1 MKMLSG
7 LFGRSPFVHVVDH
20 GRKVEECVVRLSS
33 LLSVVLEGESEEE
46 IRRLAAEVSELE
58 TEADQVRNRIHEVL
72 SGKLM
77 LPVSRSDLFDTVEQ
91 QDSMADMAEEI
102 ATSFTFRPLP
112 LPDVIRDKIAHFIS
126 IVLENC
132 TLASGVISKV
142 ELLIESSFADRDT
155 ETVMKLINELRGR
168 DDSTRDACLEAT
180 RKIYAADESLS
191 PVEIIL
197 WVKIVS
203 LLQELSAY
211 SDKTANGIRIIIEN
225 QRN

>member
-1 MKMLSG
+1 MSTLSS
-7 LFGRSPFVHVVDH
+7 LFGRSPFIHIVEH
-20 GRKVEECVVRLSS
+20 GRKVEECVTRLSS
-33 LLSVVLEGESEEE
+33 LLSVVLNNGREEE
-46 IRRLAAEVSELE
+46 IARLAKEVSALE
-58 TEADQVRNRIHEVL
+58 TEADDLRNKIHEAL

-77 LPVSRSDLFDTVEQ
+77 LPVSRSELFDTVEQ

-102 ATSFTFRPLP
+102 ATSFTFRPLG
-112 LPDVIRDKIAHFIS
+112 LPDIIREEIAHFIS

-142 ELLIESSFADRDT
+142 ELLIRSSFAGRDA
-155 ETVMKLINELRGR
+155 ETTMKLINELRGR

-180 RKIYAADESLS
+180 RKVYAASETLS
-191 PVEIIL
+191 SVEIIL

-225 QRN
+225 QKS

>member
-1 MKMLSG
+1 MT
-7 LFGRSPFVHVVDH
+7 
-20 GRKVEECVVRLSS
+20 RLSS
-33 LLSVVLEGESEEE
+33 LLSVILNAGSEEE
-46 IRRLAAEVSELE
+46 IQGLAAEVAELE
-58 TEADQVRNRIHEVL
+58 TEADHLRNRIHEAL

-77 LPVSRSDLFDTVEQ
+77 LPVSRGELFDTVEQ

-112 LPDVIRDKIAHFIS
+112 LPEAIRDEIAHFIS

-142 ELLIESSFADRDT
+142 ELLVESSFADRDA

-168 DDSTRDACLEAT
+168 DDSTRNACLEAT

-191 PVEIIL
+191 SVEIVL

-225 QRN
+225 QRS

>member
-1 MKMLSG
+1 MNPLSG
-7 LFGRSPFVHVVDH
+7 LFGRSPFIHLVEH
-20 GRKVEECVVRLSS
+20 GRKVEECVTRLSS
-33 LLSVVLEGESEEE
+33 LLSVILNAGSEEE
-46 IRRLAAEVSELE
+46 IQGLAAEVAELE
-58 TEADQVRNRIHEVL
+58 TEADHLRNKIHEAL

-77 LPVSRSDLFDTVEQ
+77 LPVSRGELFDTVEQ

-112 LPDVIRDKIAHFIS
+112 LPEAIRDEIAHFIS

-142 ELLIESSFADRDT
+142 ELLVESSFADRDA

-168 DDSTRDACLEAT
+168 DDSTRNACLEAT

-191 PVEIIL
+191 SVEIVL

-225 QRN
+225 QRS

>member
-1 MKMLSG
+1 MT
-7 LFGRSPFVHVVDH
+7 
-20 GRKVEECVVRLSS
+20 RLSS
-33 LLSVVLEGESEEE
+33 LLSVILNSGSDEE
-46 IRRLAAEVSELE
+46 IQRLAAEVAELE
-58 TEADQVRNRIHEVL
+58 TEADHLRNKIHEAL

-77 LPVSRSDLFDTVEQ
+77 LPVSRGELFDTIEQ

-102 ATSFTFRPLP
+102 ATSFTFRSLP
-112 LPDVIRDKIAHFIS
+112 LPDAIRDEIATFIS

-142 ELLIESSFADRDT
+142 ELLIESSFADRDA
-155 ETVMKLINELRGR
+155 ETTMKLINELRGR

-180 RKIYAADESLS
+180 RKIYAADEFLS
-191 PVEIIL
+191 SVEIVL
-197 WVKIVS
+197 WVQIVS

-225 QRN
+225 QRS

>member
-1 MKMLSG
+1 MT
-7 LFGRSPFVHVVDH
+7 
-20 GRKVEECVVRLSS
+20 RLSS
-33 LLSVVLEGESEEE
+33 LLSVILNAGSEEE
-46 IRRLAAEVSELE
+46 IQGLAAEVAELE
-58 TEADQVRNRIHEVL
+58 TEADHLRNRIHEAL

-77 LPVSRSDLFDTVEQ
+77 LPVSRGELFDTVEQ

-112 LPDVIRDKIAHFIS
+112 LPEAIRDEIAHFIS

-142 ELLIESSFADRDT
+142 ELLVESSFADRDA

-168 DDSTRDACLEAT
+168 DDSTRNTCLEAT

-191 PVEIIL
+191 SVEIVL

-225 QRN
+225 QRS